1 LRKKISRKAI
11 IQTAIPLVLLTIFA
25 LVVSFP
31 KLVPLL
37 QIKHPSYKGIGT
49 VTFTYSIDEKKTSSF
64 NMKQVPAGVAP
75 GGCTDVPGA
84 TRVDE
89 KFLIGE
95 TEVTEGL
102 WLTVAKRASQ
112 KGYVFYDKVRSNGK
126 ATLPAEYVSWRD
138 AVVWCNA
145 LSEDLGLV
153 PVYYSDE
160 SLSAKITSVLDLEKN
175 GDKTFLN
182 RAATGFRLP
191 GTDEWELT
199 ARYIDGEKWNSGCNP
214 SGSEKNYN
222 QETWSA
228 GYAVFSLNSMSPV
241 KTLSPNHL
249 GVYDM
254 SGNVWEWCYDQFG
267 GDETTSEG
275 KRVVRGGSWIGN
287 AYRLQIGG
295 EFGTLPGAL
304 ENGQGFRLA
313 KSGWDK

>member
-1 LRKKISRKAI
+1 MSRKISSKAV
-11 IQTAIPLVLLTIFA
+11 IQVAIPLVLLTIFA

-31 KLVPLL
+31 KIVPFL
-37 QIKHPSYKGIGT
+37 QIKHPTYKGLGT
-49 VTFTYSIDEKKTSSF
+49 ESFEYSTGEKKSLSF
-64 NMKQVPAGVAP
+64 NMKKVPAGIAP

-89 KFLIGE
+89 QFLIGE

-153 PVYYSDE
+153 PVYYMDE
-160 SLSAKITSVLDLEKN
+160 SLSVKIASVLELEKN
-175 GDKTFLN
+175 GDKVFPN
-182 RAATGFRLP
+182 GDANGFRLP
-191 GTDEWELT
+191 GTAEWELA
-199 ARYIDGEKWNSGCNP
+199 ARYIDGEAWNSGCNP

-222 QETWSA
+222 QETWST
-228 GYAVFSLNSMSPV
+228 GYAVFSVNSLSPV

-267 GDETTSEG
+267 GDEATSEG

-313 KSGWDK
+313 KSGWK